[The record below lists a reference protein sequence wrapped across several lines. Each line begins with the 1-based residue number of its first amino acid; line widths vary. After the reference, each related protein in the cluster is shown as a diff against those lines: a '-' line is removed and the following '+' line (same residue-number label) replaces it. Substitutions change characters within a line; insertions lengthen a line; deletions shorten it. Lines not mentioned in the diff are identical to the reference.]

1 MLPLS
6 DMLAAQ
12 NGLAMEALQ
21 RQFSLTQQQTSQVVQ
36 ALLPAFST
44 GLKHKVSDPYGVGAF
59 LQTLAAGNHASYF
72 DNPMSAFTPGGQA
85 AGNDVLGRIF
95 SSKELSRAVAAH
107 AATATG
113 IGQEVIRQML
123 PAIAAMI
130 MGGLFK
136 QASGQLGAGV
146 QPNFG
151 NAGLGGATN
160 PMGAVLAEMMRQ
172 AGALSGGLPQQPDP
186 MANPF
191 GRMMQDMF
199 GGAEPPAAKRPPEPA
214 AGNPFD
220 PFGQNPFGKMMG
232 DMLTAWQPKPEPE
245 PEPTNPSGRP
255 RTPWDDLF
263 GDMFETGARQR
274 DEVQKTMETMVGEF
288 LKGMPRQP

>member
-44 GLKHKVSDPYGVGAF
+44 GLKHNVADPYGVGTF
-59 LQTLAAGNHASYF
+59 LQTLAAGNHAQFF

-85 AGNDVLGRIF
+85 AGNDVLSRIF
-95 SSKELSRAVAAH
+95 GSKDLSRAVAAH

-113 IGQEVIRQML
+113 IGQEIIKQML

-151 NAGLGGATN
+151 TAGLGGATN

-172 AGALSGGLPQQPDP
+172 AGALSGGQPQQPDP

-199 GGAEPPAAKRPPEPA
+199 GGAQAAAKKAPEPA
-214 AGNPFD
+214 PGNPFD

-232 DMLTAWQPKPEPE
+232 DMIGAWQPKPEPE
-245 PEPTNPSGRP
+245 PAPTNPSGRP

-263 GDMFETGARQR
+263 GEMFETGAKQR
-274 DEVQKTMETMVGEF
+274 DEVQKTMETVVGEF
-288 LKGMPRQP
+288 LKGMSRPG